1 MAELEHVVKTFSLL
15 EAAEK
20 EQPFLTREQKQDL
33 SVLLFIRSLW
43 KR

>member
-20 EQPFLTREQKQDL
+20 NQPFLTREAETGFVPYCF
-33 SVLLFIRSLW
+33 S
-43 KR
+43 

>member
-15 EAAEK
+15 ETAEK
-20 EQPFLTREQKQDL
+20 EQPFLTR
-33 SVLLFIRSLW
+33 SRNRICTVLLFIRSLW

>member
-20 EQPFLTREQKQDL
+20 EQSL
-33 SVLLFIRSLW
+33 SHPLVYLLKTI
-43 KR
+43 

>member
-20 EQPFLTREQKQDL
+20 EQHGSAGAVGTHR
-33 SVLLFIRSLW
+33 
-43 KR
+43 